1 VRHARYTLLASR
13 LKGLLL
19 APVREWRAI
28 NDERPGGV
36 TLFRDVIVVPC
47 AWLSLLVALTRWLAG
62 GVYGLTWG
70 IVNFIACTLG
80 CYLTARLTRHILAA
94 DTGKSADAIARTL
107 SIYTFL
113 AYIPFRALS
122 ECFPPGYFLGELCA
136 VCSLYSLRVLYVGLG
151 TLLPLEGARQGS
163 ACFVIG
169 LLVVSLP
176 WLLTQALE
184 RLFGIPLT
192 TLRLAYG
199 S

>member
-1 VRHARYTLLASR
+1 
-13 LKGLLL
+13 LLL
-19 APVREWRAI
+19 APAREWGAI

-36 TLFRDVIVVPC
+36 TLFRDVIVIPC
-47 AWLSLLVALTRWLAG
+47 AWLSLLVSLTRWLAG
-62 GVYGLTWG
+62 GIHDLAWG
-70 IVNFIACTLG
+70 IVNFIACTAA
-80 CYLTARLTRHILAA
+80 CYLTARLSSHLLAA
-94 DTGKSADAIARTL
+94 DAGRRADAIARTL

-122 ECFPPGYFLGELCA
+122 ECFPRDYFLGELFA

-151 TLLPLEGARQGS
+151 TLLPLERARRGS
-163 ACFVIG
+163 AFFVIG

-184 RLFGIPLT
+184 RLLGIPLT